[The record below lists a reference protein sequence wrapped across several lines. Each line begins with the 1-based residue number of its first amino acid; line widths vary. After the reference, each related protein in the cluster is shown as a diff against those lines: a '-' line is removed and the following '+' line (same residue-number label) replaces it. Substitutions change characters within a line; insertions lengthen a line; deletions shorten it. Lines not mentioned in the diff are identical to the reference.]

1 MFCAS
6 VHVRVQSEK
15 LRYKSYTTRKNRGA
29 GYYLIV
35 GRYEKLNLVNDI
47 EEVWLKLE
55 IFARE

>member
-47 EEVWLKLE
+47 EKVWLKPE
-55 IFARE
+55 IF

>member
-1 MFCAS
+1 MFCAGSVS

-47 EEVWLKLE
+47 EKVWLKPE
-55 IFARE
+55 IF